1 MESASASKTRL
12 SLLARLKQD
21 DQDPSAWKEFVERYG
36 PRIQAWCRHWNLQAA
51 DADDVTQMVLVRL
64 AVKMRGFVY
73 DPSRSFRG
81 WLRTLTRHAW
91 SDFVS
96 DRQRVVSGSGDSS
109 ILSALHSVEARD
121 DLEKRF
127 EDLFDLEL

>member
-1 MESASASKTRL
+1 MESDSASKTRL

-21 DQDPSAWKEFVERYG
+21 DQDPSAWNEFVARYG
-36 PRIQAWCRHWNLQAA
+36 PRIQAWCRHWNLQS
-51 DADDVTQMVLVRL
+51 ADDVTQMVLVRP
-64 AVKMRGFVY
+64 AVKMRGFVS

-96 DRQRVVSGSGDSS
+96 DRQRVVSGSADSG
-109 ILSALHSVEARD
+109 IRAALHSLEARD
-121 DLEKRF
+121 DLEKRL
-127 EDLFDLEL
+127 EDLF